1 MNCSNNKLILKYN
14 LNKMKENI
22 LRKNFWGRVSII
34 AMILFGLVLSSC
46 STDDDAGGGEIVV
59 DAIYLQDVNSDVQD
73 REVTFARVGQL
84 LRLEGSGFTGMR
96 RVFINGFQTDF
107 NPVYVSDNSML
118 IRVSQDTPVLEA
130 EDDVR
135 NTIRLVKDNTERTIE
150 FEIRSSAPSI
160 NKISHTLPLAGEE
173 ITVYGSGLVEVTK
186 VIFPG
191 GVEVTEG
198 IVYDEEDGEFFTVTV
213 PEGVSPDGGP
223 IRIESANGEAS
234 SPAFFNVERGVI
246 LNFDG
251 RGAIGEFGNTIR
263 QDELESAPLGTGN
276 VSQGTYVSHGPTDGE
291 VFAAGRN
298 RLSEVFTT
306 GEESWR
312 SQITPFIPASTPL
325 EEVGFQFDIYVPE
338 AWAGSG
344 YLKILLINNFN
355 GGEWA
360 GGVYNYVPWIVDGE
374 VVPFETEGWTTV
386 TIPFTDFYLY
396 SDGGDYTFGDLLQY
410 RESATYK
417 NFGIFFEN
425 SDFNLG
431 QVTGGSG
438 STEFPSS
445 ETSVQVYTD
454 NWRIVSLETPTV
466 TDFPEEI

>member
-1 MNCSNNKLILKYN
+1 
-14 LNKMKENI
+14 MKENI
-22 LRKNFWGRVSII
+22 LSKNYWGRISII
-34 AMILFGLVLSSC
+34 GIFLLGFLFTAC
-46 STDDDAGGGEIVV
+46 SDDDEVTGGEISV
-59 DAIYLQDVNSDVQD
+59 DAVYLQDVDSDVQD
-73 REVTFARVGQL
+73 REVNFARLGQL
-84 LRLEGSGFTGMR
+84 LRLEGSGFTGLR
-96 RVFINGFQTDF
+96 RVYINSFETSF

-118 IRVSQDTPVLEA
+118 IQISADTPTIEA
-130 EDDVR
+130 EEDVR
-135 NTIRLVKDNTERTIE
+135 NTIRLVKDNSETTIE

-160 NKISHTLPLAGEE
+160 NKVSHTLPKAGEE
-173 ITVYGSGLVEVTK
+173 ITVYGTGLIEVNT
-186 VIFPG
+186 VVFPG
-191 GVEVTEG
+191 DVEVTEG

-213 PEGVSPDGGP
+213 PEGVSEDGGS
-223 IRIESANGEAS
+223 IYIESANGAAY

-251 RGAIGEFGNTIR
+251 KGDIGEFGNTIR
-263 QDELESAPLGTGN
+263 QDELESEPIGEGN
-276 VSQGTYVSHGPTDGE
+276 ESQGTYVPHGPAEGE
-291 VFAAGRN
+291 TFDAAKN

-338 AWAGSG
+338 PWVDSG

-374 VVPFETEGWTTV
+374 VVPFEKEGWTTV
-386 TIPFTDFYLY
+386 TIPFTEFYLFN
-396 SDGGDYTFGDLLQY
+396 DDEDYTFEDLLQY

-425 SDFNLG
+425 SDFTMG
-431 QVTGGSG
+431 DVTGGS
-438 STEFPSS
+438 SDEEFNSS

-466 TDFPEEI
+466 TDFPE